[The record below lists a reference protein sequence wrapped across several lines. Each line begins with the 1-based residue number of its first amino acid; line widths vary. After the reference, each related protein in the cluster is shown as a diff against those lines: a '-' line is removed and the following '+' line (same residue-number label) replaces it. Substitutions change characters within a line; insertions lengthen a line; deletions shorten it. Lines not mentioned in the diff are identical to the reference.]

1 MATVPEVRSAP
12 GGRHIMARHPE
23 WVIARFIARRG
34 SLPAALWGAVFG
46 IVVFSSMTGFV
57 TAYPTA
63 ADRARVQTLLGANA
77 GIQALLGPARHIDT
91 VAGFTAWR
99 AVGLVMLMG
108 AVWGLL
114 ISTRFFRGEEEAGRW
129 EFLVA
134 GQTTRRR
141 AAAQAVIGLSGCL
154 FLQLCVTATIVVLV
168 GLSGDARFGVRASL
182 FLAVALVSSSAVF
195 ASVGAVTAQLA
206 PTRRRAASLAAGA
219 FGVAFVLRLVGTAV
233 TGLHW
238 LRWASPLG
246 WIDELHP
253 LTGSQPTAL
262 VPIVVFVAVL
272 LSLAVLLAGGRDLGA
287 SVLPDRDRA
296 IAHTALLHG
305 HVGLATRLSRGV
317 ALGWLVGIGAMGL
330 MLGLIA
336 KTASK
341 SIAGSAALRQILA
354 RLGGHRLGAEA
365 YLGFAFLI
373 VATLVALVAASQVN
387 ATREEEA
394 DGRLDNLLVRPVR
407 RARWLGARI
416 GIALTLIVLCALAAG
431 ALSWVGAASQH
442 SGVSFT
448 RLVGAGLNLVPPAVL
463 VLGIGTLVHGVHP
476 RSTAT
481 AVYGV
486 VAWSFLVELVGGAVR
501 LNHWLLDTSVL
512 FHIRPAPATDP
523 NVTSAVVLVSLGALA
538 AIIGMTAFERRDIV
552 TA

>member
-1 MATVPEVRSAP
+1 MAA
-12 GGRHIMARHPE
+12 GRGSVARHPE
-23 WVIARFIARRG
+23 WVIARFITRRA
-34 SLPAALWGAVFG
+34 SLQATLWGAVFG

-63 ADRARVQTLLGANA
+63 ADRVRVKTLLGANV
-77 GIQALLGPARHIDT
+77 GVQALLGPARRIDT

-99 AVGLVMLMG
+99 ALGLVMLMG

-114 ISTRFFRGEEEAGRW
+114 VGTRFFRGEEEAGRW

-134 GQTTRRR
+134 GQTTRGR
-141 AAAQAVIGLSGCL
+141 AAAQTAMGLGVCI
-154 FLQLCVTATIVVLV
+154 FLQLCATAVIVVLV

-195 ASVGAVTAQLA
+195 VAVGAVTAQLA
-206 PTRRRAASLAAGA
+206 PTRRRAASLAAGV

-233 TGLHW
+233 SGLRW

-253 LTGSQPTAL
+253 LTGSQPAAL
-262 VPIVVFVAVL
+262 IPIATFVAVL
-272 LSLAVLLAGGRDLGA
+272 LGVAVLLAGSRDLGA
-287 SVLPDRDRA
+287 SVLPDHDRA
-296 IAHTALLHG
+296 VAHTALLHG

-317 ALGWLVGIGAMGL
+317 GLGWLAGIGAMGL
-330 MLGLIA
+330 LLGLVA
-336 KTASK
+336 KTAAK
-341 SIAGSAALRQILA
+341 SIEGSAAIRQILA

-394 DGRLDNLLVRPVR
+394 DGRLDNLLVRRVR
-407 RARWLGARI
+407 RSRWLVARI
-416 GIALTLIVLCALAAG
+416 AIALMLIVLCALAAG
-431 ALSWVGAASQH
+431 VLSWVGAASQH
-442 SGVSFT
+442 SGLSFI
-448 RLVGAGLNLVPPAVL
+448 RLVEAGLNLAPPAVL
-463 VLGIGTLVHGVHP
+463 VLGIGTLVHGVRP
-476 RSTAT
+476 RLTAI

-512 FHIRPAPATDP
+512 FHITPAPATDP
-523 NVTSAVVLVSLGALA
+523 NTTSAIVLVSLGALA
-538 AIIGMTAFERRDIV
+538 ALIGMIAFDRRDIA